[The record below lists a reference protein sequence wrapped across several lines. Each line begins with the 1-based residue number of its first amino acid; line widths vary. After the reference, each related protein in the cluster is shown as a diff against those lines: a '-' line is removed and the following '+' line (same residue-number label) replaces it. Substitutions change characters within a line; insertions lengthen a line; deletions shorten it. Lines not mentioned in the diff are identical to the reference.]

1 MSDQQFNMPEFPLP
15 EPQNDPFRQPFP
27 QDFPIPEVPPV
38 PQAPER
44 PGQSEIP
51 QQMPE
56 PPRPQQMQTP
66 NEPVPQQPP
75 VPPQPP
81 VQPEKTVTVCRTPHT
96 MDDFAPDTI
105 RMLSLPRISQS
116 EAESCRHRL
125 EKPWYRRLVILNIFL
140 ILMTFVLVISSYDD
154 YQKQVQQFS
163 AQMIAEM
170 TADSSEDDSTES
182 EKDKTEKADYED
194 FAEEIPLGFKML
206 GYGLAIAIIGYLA
219 LYSLNAQVR
228 AKSVKVT
235 ERNFP
240 EVHALIHSFSDR
252 LGIQAPEAYIV
263 SENGILNAF
272 SAYLFRR
279 QYIQINSEVFEV
291 AYREHRDM
299 NALAFVIAHEISHIY
314 YGHATLHYNAW
325 IWFSERVPLFAQ
337 IASRTREYSCD
348 RLAQRLTNYD
358 GIGAMLMLMV
368 DRHMYYMV
376 DVQDYLN
383 NAAREGGFFLWL
395 HNLFADHPIMT
406 KRIRALAE
414 WTGSGELY

>member
-1 MSDQQFNMPEFPLP
+1 MP
-15 EPQNDPFRQPFP
+15 
-27 QDFPIPEVPPV
+27 
-38 PQAPER
+38 
-44 PGQSEIP
+44 EIP
-51 QQMPE
+51 QQMPDS
-56 PPRPQQMQTP
+56 Q
-66 NEPVPQQPP
+66 VPQIPLPSPNMQMPRDPEQP
-75 VPPQPP
+75 VPPQPAVP
-81 VQPEKTVTVCRTPHT
+81 PKPSAPPEKQVTVCRVPHT

-105 RMLSLPRISQS
+105 RMLSLPRISKS

-140 ILMTFVLVISSYDD
+140 ILMTLILVIGSYDE
-154 YQKQVQQFS
+154 YQKQVQEFS
-163 AQMIAEM
+163 AEVIAEM
-170 TADSSEDDSTES
+170 AADQYSEDSEESEDD
-182 EKDKTEKADYED
+182 DKKKADYEE
-194 FAEEIPLGFKML
+194 FAEDMPLGFKML
-206 GYGLAIAIIGYLA
+206 GYGMALAVIGYLA
-219 LYSLNAQVR
+219 LYMLNAQVR
-228 AKSVKVT
+228 ARSVKVT

-263 SENGILNAF
+263 SESGVLNAF
-272 SAYLFRR
+272 SAFLFRR
-279 QYIQINSEVFEV
+279 QYLQINAEVFEV
-291 AYREHRDM
+291 AYREQRDM
-299 NALAFVIAHEISHIY
+299 NALAFVIAHEVSHIY

-325 IWFSERVPLFAQ
+325 IWFSERLPLFGQ

-358 GIGAMLMLMV
+358 GIGAMLMLIM